1 MSNPQTPPLIEFP
14 TDFSIKAMG
23 AKHPDFVKEIV
34 QAVREYAPDTREEDV
49 VLRPSSAGNYVGAT
63 LKVYVENQEQLDNVY
78 RALTSHPMVKV
89 VF

>member
-1 MSNPQTPPLIEFP
+1 MSSTPPLIEFP
-14 TDFSIKAMG
+14 TEFSIKAMG

-34 QAVREYAPDTREEDV
+34 KAVQQYAPNTREEDV
-49 VLRPSSAGNYVGAT
+49 QLRPSSSGNYLGAT

-78 RALTSHPMVKV
+78 RSLTGHPMVKV